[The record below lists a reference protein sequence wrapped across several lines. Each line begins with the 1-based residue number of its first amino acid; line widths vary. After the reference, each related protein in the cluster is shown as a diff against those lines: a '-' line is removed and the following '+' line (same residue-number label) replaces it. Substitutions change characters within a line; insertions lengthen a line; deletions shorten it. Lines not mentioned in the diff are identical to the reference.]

1 MEFDLPENK
10 KIVLFDGVC
19 NLCNGVVQ
27 KIIYNDYNDVFR
39 FASIQSDIGTKI
51 IAHLGIDISKTD
63 SIILYEPTIA
73 YYIKSEAALKIT
85 REFKGLWKL
94 LQIFRILPSTF
105 NDLFYDIIAR
115 NRYRWF
121 GKKESCMIPTPAL
134 KAKFLV

>member
-19 NLCNGVVQ
+19 NLCNGAVQ
-27 KIIYNDYNDVFR
+27 KIICNDHNDVFR

-51 IAHLGIDISKTD
+51 IDHLRIDISKTD

-85 REFKGLWKL
+85 REFKGFWKL
-94 LQIFRILPSTF
+94 LQVFRILPSAF
-105 NDLFYDIIAR
+105 NDIFYDVIAR